1 MTGNKTF
8 TIIKPLAVKSGYVIP
23 ILSKIHEGG
32 FKLIA
37 MKYTQLNK
45 EQAKEFYAVHKG
57 KNFYDDLC
65 KFMSSGPIIVA
76 IFEKENAVEEYR
88 KLIGATNP
96 EEASENTVRK
106 LYGKSIQENAV
117 HGSDSD
123 ENAEIEG
130 NFFFSQTE
138 RFCTY

>member
-1 MTGNKTF
+1 MTGNRTF
-8 TIIKPLAVKSGYVIP
+8 SIIKPKAVRSGYIIP

-37 MKYTQLNK
+37 MRFTQLTLN
-45 EQAKEFYAVHKG
+45 QAQDFYAVHKG
-57 KNFYDDLC
+57 KAFYEDLC
-65 KFMSSGPIIVA
+65 EFMSSGPIIVLLL
-76 IFEKENAVEEYR
+76 EKENAVEDYR

-96 EEASENTVRK
+96 DEASENTVRS
-106 LYGKSIQENAV
+106 LYGSSVQENAV

-130 NFFFSQTE
+130 NFFFSATE
-138 RFCTY
+138 RF